1 MFELISLTILAAGFF
16 IFMGGV
22 VFFLGVKFGRISAQ
36 TRERLEEEGERFPF
50 PAREESL
57 EQEELRKLAIE
68 AENIENFGTGRPQRE
83 VVC

>member
-22 VFFLGVKFGRISAQ
+22 VFFLGVKFGENAAPAQ
-36 TRERLEEEGERFPF
+36 GEPEREQERC
-50 PAREESL
+50 PAPSREESL

-83 VVC
+83 VV